1 MAVWNTIDDRYSN
14 FLYYVE
20 TKPHIFIFAS
30 LGSIFNRTVWNT
42 IDDRYSSFVFYI
54 YRNEATF
61 LDLALYYGPF
71 IIFYF
76 TANASSLLILFKYAR
91 VETTCH
97 FLTLFSGI
105 GVFRVFER
113 DFPFVIGS

>member
-1 MAVWNTIDDRYSN
+1 MIDTPVLFS
-14 FLYYVE
+14 
-20 TKPHIFIFAS
+20 
-30 LGSIFNRTVWNT
+30 
-42 IDDRYSSFVFYI
+42 I

-61 LDLALYYGPF
+61 LDYGPF

-91 VETTCH
+91 VETTCL

-105 GVFRVFER
+105 GVFRVLSATFRSLSALRYGILPFWR
-113 DFPFVIGS
+113 DRKCLVQSKS